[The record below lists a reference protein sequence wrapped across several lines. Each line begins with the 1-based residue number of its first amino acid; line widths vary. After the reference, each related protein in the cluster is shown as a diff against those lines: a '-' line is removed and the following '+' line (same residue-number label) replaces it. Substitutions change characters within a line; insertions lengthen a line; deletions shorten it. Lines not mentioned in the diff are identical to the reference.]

1 MRGLRTPN
9 RADVARII
17 AEECDRAGVDRGHV
31 LYGARTRAA
40 RYVRHAAIRR
50 IIAETGC
57 SQMGLAKAWGIS
69 DATVR
74 AALKPAVQPQ
84 PAETYDTYT
93 RERLRWAHGEQRAA
107 LIVAGADPE
116 TQCDIEAWSRLA

>member
-17 AEECDRAGVDRGHV
+17 SEECDSAGVDRGHV

-74 AALKPAVQPQ
+74 AALKPTT
-84 PAETYDTYT
+84 PARPTETYDPYT
-93 RERLRWAHGEQRAA
+93 RKRLLWARGEQRTA

-116 TQCDIEAWSRLA
+116 TQRDIEAWSRLA